1 MELIM
6 APEDIVEAVATMQLN
21 AEDAAKAV
29 RGIEKEE
36 TLILIDALDTRK
48 TVKTAIIERIK
59 AMEDS
64 QEEDE
69 GQGDA

>member
-1 MELIM
+1 
-6 APEDIVEAVATMQLN
+6 MQLN

-29 RGIEKEE
+29 SVIEKEE

-48 TVKTAIIERIK
+48 TVKTAIMERIK